1 MKKIIASVTCL
12 AALLAPQSTLA
23 QGLITYLDNA
33 GQPIAGS
40 LAMGLNYGSVGV
52 EFQTG
57 TNAGGYLL
65 NDLRL
70 LFADA
75 TGTPIFSGLNVVIL
89 SDPFG
94 APGMNVAVLASS
106 QDPVTAGFFIYSPQT
121 SATLD
126 SNTPYWLVVSTT
138 SVLLG
143 SAYNLSYTSAAT
155 TSSPDGWTFTGNTAF
170 GQPGYPIFSIDATAV
185 PEPSTFILMILG
197 GALIASKIRYQS
209 HSPVANDFQDDGM
222 GGTS

>member
-1 MKKIIASVTCL
+1 MKKLIISVACL
-12 AALLAPQSTLA
+12 TALLAPQSTHA
-23 QGLITYLDNA
+23 QGIITYLDNT
-33 GQPIAGS
+33 GQSVAGS
-40 LAMGLNYGSVGV
+40 LAIGLNYGSVGV

-65 NDLRL
+65 NDLQL

-89 SDPFG
+89 SDPSG

-106 QDPVTAGFFIYSPQT
+106 QDPVTAGFFTYSPQT

-126 SNTPYWLVVSTT
+126 SNTLYWLVISTT
-138 SVLLG
+138 SEWLG
-143 SAYNLSYTSAAT
+143 SAHNLSYTSAAT
-155 TSSPDGWTFTGNTAF
+155 TSSPDGWAFTGNTAF

-185 PEPSTFILMILG
+185 PEPSTLALG
-197 GALIASKIRYQS
+197 TLTLGLIAVMRVIRKNRS
-209 HSPVANDFQDDGM
+209 VVLD
-222 GGTS
+222 